1 MERDDF
7 GLPVRKSLP
16 PFAEEKEVSKNRLR
30 RECKGVSPL
39 TEERLFAKSGDSN
52 NRRDRDGRRSKAQV
66 ALSSIAEDKVAAVR
80 RRGDERKQKESQRTK
95 SVPTNMSAKRQTQD
109 SKTLLD
115 VTINVAAPPSSTASI
130 MTVVEADAV
139 KGATSLMQGGLS
151 LSARD
156 SRKSIATQ
164 QATLEHREAKEAR
177 SRRITQDLHFK
188 EERRKLKE
196 QQRRDRAMRQKQ
208 LQQQQQEQHQNGNTS
223 CSEIGASLQTVTIND
238 AVKSRAPALRPTDAT
253 SYKSLS
259 SDVKSAGVYCSS
271 QKEVSDEENQLPV
284 AVSNNA
290 SPDGYLSIE
299 QIVALPDTDSSE
311 HSVEN
316 QKVESDVVCLSD
328 QDEDR
333 IIRFLYKQKVYG
345 FPRSNGGYLSNFWHY
360 FKNDHPLFS
369 ICLCHQLNPYTKR
382 NRAIVYF
389 CVTSMAYCLTVGLME
404 TDYIMDNNVCR
415 AGCDVTSSDSNG
427 KCACSGGMNDGKSC
441 SSFNYICDYI
451 SPIAVGALC
460 GAFVVVYGATLR
472 AFATFG
478 CCQGNRSLQAKCA
491 SCISFASV
499 FGGHVLTFFLGF
511 SMCSLI
517 VVLLVVE
524 VDPQQHVRILYAFGV
539 SKLLSAVYW

>member
-1 MERDDF
+1 
-7 GLPVRKSLP
+7 
-16 PFAEEKEVSKNRLR
+16 
-30 RECKGVSPL
+30 
-39 TEERLFAKSGDSN
+39 
-52 NRRDRDGRRSKAQV
+52 
-66 ALSSIAEDKVAAVR
+66 
-80 RRGDERKQKESQRTK
+80 
-95 SVPTNMSAKRQTQD
+95 
-109 SKTLLD
+109 
-115 VTINVAAPPSSTASI
+115 
-130 MTVVEADAV
+130 
-139 KGATSLMQGGLS
+139 
-151 LSARD
+151 
-156 SRKSIATQ
+156 
-164 QATLEHREAKEAR
+164 
-177 SRRITQDLHFK
+177 
-188 EERRKLKE
+188 
-196 QQRRDRAMRQKQ
+196 
-208 LQQQQQEQHQNGNTS
+208 
-223 CSEIGASLQTVTIND
+223 
-238 AVKSRAPALRPTDAT
+238 
-253 SYKSLS
+253 
-259 SDVKSAGVYCSS
+259 
-271 QKEVSDEENQLPV
+271 LPV

-539 SKLLSAVYW
+539 SKLLSAVYWFGFAIPWFICRFHRDKERFVLKARAGEVQGKLEEFSESPESDADALIEDCDDGAERSESVDGGGNEAVNVVV